1 MLSPLRNFNSIK
13 VRLKQDIH
21 WQFACRWL
29 FQFHK
34 GTIKTRVLV
43 VFVASDDN
51 FNSIKVRLKLQ
62 ELIEDSL
69 TLENFNSIKVRLKQ
83 KIWLQ
88 ALPLVLHFNSIK
100 VRLKHGGQINNRLKS
115 IFQFHKGTIKTQPS
129 IGLLSYTQNF
139 NSIKVRLKHEYHRH
153 NLYQRPFQFHKGTI
167 KTYRYMQWQSF
178 EPISIP

>member
-29 FQFHK
+29 FQVHK

-51 FNSIKVRLKLQ
+51 FNSITVRLKLQ

-69 TLENFNSIKVRLKQ
+69 TLDNFNSIKVRLKQ

-139 NSIKVRLKHEYHRH
+139 NSIKVRLKLAHA
-153 NLYQRPFQFHKGTI
+153 NVSSLYCSFQFHKGTI
-167 KTYRYMQWQSF
+167 KTR
-178 EPISIP
+178 IS